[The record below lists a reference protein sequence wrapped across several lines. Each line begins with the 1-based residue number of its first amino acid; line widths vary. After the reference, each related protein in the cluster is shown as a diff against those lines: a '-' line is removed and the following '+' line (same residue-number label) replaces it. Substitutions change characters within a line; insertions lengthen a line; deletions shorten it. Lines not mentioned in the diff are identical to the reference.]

1 MEFVKAQ
8 KIFIVDDDEL
18 FLLALKDYLTRNVNH
33 QVTVFKTGEECLEHI
48 SEKPDVII
56 LDYYLNSV
64 SRNAANGMEILETI
78 KKHYPDI
85 HIIMMSSQEK
95 YGIAAQTI
103 VRGAE
108 QYVIKD
114 RDAFEEI
121 DDIIKDMAN
130 EDN

>member
-1 MEFVKAQ
+1 MVMDFVKAQ

-18 FLLALKDYLTRNVNH
+18 FLLALKEFLTRKVHH
-33 QVTVFKTGEECLEHI
+33 QVTVYKTGEECLEHI
-48 SEKPDVII
+48 AENPDVVI
-56 LDYYLNSV
+56 LDYNLNSV

-108 QYVIKD
+108 QYVVKD
-114 RDAFEEI
+114 RSAFEEI
-121 DDIIKDMAN
+121 EDIIRDLAK
-130 EDN
+130 E